1 MLNVLGFIER
11 KSVHFTEQKIHIIR
25 SSGKAC
31 MRIIMELCT
40 GFQHFQCDMKL
51 VLQQRTLVG
60 SNIYVVKIKQC
71 LFFLQNL
78 LDSNPCQ
85 QPYSDLQFLL

>member
-1 MLNVLGFIER
+1 
-11 KSVHFTEQKIHIIR
+11 
-25 SSGKAC
+25 
-31 MRIIMELCT
+31 MELFT
-40 GFQHFQCDMKL
+40 GFQHIQYDRKL

-85 QPYSDLQFLL
+85 QPHFGSSVFCYNHSAISTPVLEIV